1 MWQQNVTESYE
12 AYLSLMQ
19 IETLQT
25 LRILFGF
32 SSYYTCYLSAWE
44 KGFIYSN
51 ITGKKA
57 HPLATGSC
65 LHHD

>member
-1 MWQQNVTESYE
+1 MWQHNVTESYE

-32 SSYYTCYLSAWE
+32 SSYYTCYLSA
-44 KGFIYSN
+44 
-51 ITGKKA
+51 
-57 HPLATGSC
+57 
-65 LHHD
+65 